1 MKTRTVLLLSMVSA
15 VVVLLAACGGSSDEP
30 PASTTA
36 KTSTTV
42 ATTTTTEPPTTTAS
56 STTSSSTTSSVPEAV
71 QPEQA
76 VWPFASTSTRY
87 SEPVAAAAGF
97 ATEYLG
103 FTDPVVGPFQQGDA
117 RSGEVEIRPQ
127 ASGPVTTVLVRRLAP
142 DDSWWVIGA
151 STGNIQLASPEALAT
166 ITSPVTVSGTST
178 AFEATV
184 NVEVRQDGTLEPL
197 AADVVMGGSMGTMG
211 PFSKEIAFGPQ
222 SADAGALVLKT
233 LSAEDGSI
241 WEATVVRITFGG

>member
-1 MKTRTVLLLSMVSA
+1 MKTRTVLLLSMVS
-15 VVVLLAACGGSSDEP
+15 VVAVLLAACGGSSDEP
-30 PASTTA
+30 ATTTTA

-42 ATTTTTEPPTTTAS
+42 ATTTTTAPPATTAS
-56 STTSSSTTSSVPEAV
+56 TTTSSSTTSSVPEAV

-87 SEPVAAAAGF
+87 SEPAAAAAGF

-103 FTDPVVGPFQQGDA
+103 FADPVVGPFQQGDA

-127 ASGPVTTVLVRRLAP
+127 ASGPVTTVLVRQLAP

-151 STGNIQLASPEALAT
+151 STGNIQLASPETLAT
-166 ITSPVTVSGTST
+166 ITSPVAVSGTST

-184 NVEVRQDGTLEPL
+184 NVEVRQDDTLTPL
-197 AADVVMGGSMGTMG
+197 VESTFMGGSNGDMG
-211 PFSKEIAFGPQ
+211 PFSAQLAFGPQ
-222 SADAGALVLKT
+222 SADAGAIVFKT
-233 LSAEDGSI
+233 LSAKDGSV
-241 WEATVVRITFGG
+241 WEASVVRISFGG